1 LAVLDQESPA
11 DVGAAAAGRFKQ
23 VLAEVGE
30 CWLGGRFFPIV
41 SSELPQKQTLV
52 DLFFSWI
59 LFIFGTHVYSI
70 VGESTSGWLTLPF
83 IDNFSR

>member
-1 LAVLDQESPA
+1 MSERPQLEDSSKFWQKLVN
-11 DVGAAAAGRFKQ
+11 VGLEDG
-23 VLAEVGE
+23 
-30 CWLGGRFFPIV
+30 FFPIV

-59 LFIFGTHVYSI
+59 LFIFGAHVYSI

-83 IDNFSR
+83 IDNFPVDTSI